1 MSAWGPPPVVGRSG
15 HPRAGTRRTASGDTP
30 KSAAGLTGRDP
41 EIAEIDRLLSEVR
54 DGRPAALL
62 LTGEAGIGKTALLH
76 AARSRADGFRC
87 LTASG
92 IESESALAHAGL
104 LELLTPLRPL
114 LPEVPDG
121 QAAALASALGW
132 APADAP
138 ADRFLVAAGT
148 LSLLAAAAAEEPVL
162 VLVDDLQWLDRE
174 SAGAIV
180 FAARR
185 LGADA
190 VGFLMNARTDPAT
203 PAPDLARGL
212 PILDVRAL
220 EPSDAA
226 ALVATTVGPAVAG
239 LLAAATGGN
248 PLAMV
253 EVSAHLTPAQRVG
266 AAALPDP
273 LPVGDRLHTVYD
285 GVLSRLTAEARHAVL
300 LVALSRTGALVV
312 AETRALDEAVAAG
325 VLAAEPQGHRFQHP
339 LLRAAVLRLATP
351 EEQRRAHRSLAA
363 ALPPGAPGRAH
374 HLAAASTGPDDVLAD
389 ELDRVAAG
397 DRVRL
402 GYAASS
408 LALERAAALTSD
420 PATASARLA
429 AAADDAF
436 VAGDVARAR
445 HLVGRVLGSTSGSD
459 PARGRALFALGM
471 VEQYAGSNPR
481 AAEHLRAASL
491 TLTGAALVD
500 ALTELALV
508 RFRLGDM
515 AGFEDCAARIRGAV
529 DRSDPAQRVRE
540 CFTAG
545 VTSALAGD
553 YPAARPMLAE
563 VAALALSDALEDDP
577 RSILLLALASGF
589 TGTVAEALARGAVR
603 VEGVRRRGAIGMLM
617 PILAISASGRAM
629 LGDHVGAYADAG
641 EAAELAEHLG
651 YAAEAAIAVEH
662 LAWESAA
669 RGLHEEARSA
679 LARARTLLDRAETTS
694 AAAHHALTVAFC
706 ALCRGEMTDVVDVL
720 ESRLEMDGG
729 VGAMGEA
736 LGVAPLLVEAYVSLG
751 RVAQAEDLARR
762 LAAATPDHAPAELT
776 AMVLRC
782 QGLVAEDAAAA
793 RRAFDDA
800 LRAHAASQ
808 DLFEHARTR
817 LMLGSRLRRDGRR
830 VEAREHLQA
839 AHRSFADM
847 ELSHWAGQA
856 AAELRATGAVVRP
869 RGELVDGDEPLT
881 SQETRVALLVAEGRT
896 NKDVAAALFL
906 SPKTVERHLGN
917 VFRKRGFRSRA
928 ELVRA
933 YAQPD

>member
-15 HPRAGTRRTASGDTP
+15 HPHAGTRRTASGDTP
-30 KSAAGLTGRDP
+30 KSASGLTGRDP
-41 EIAEIDRLLSEVR
+41 ELAEIDRLLGEVR
-54 DGRPAALL
+54 HGRPAALL
-62 LTGEAGIGKTALLH
+62 LTGEAGVGKTALLR
-76 AARSRADGFRC
+76 AARSRAGDVRC

-92 IESESALAHAGL
+92 IESESAMAHAGL

-132 APADAP
+132 APTDAP

-212 PILDVRAL
+212 PTLDVRAL
-220 EPSDAA
+220 ESSDAA
-226 ALVATTVGPAVAG
+226 ALVATTVSPAVAG

-248 PLAMV
+248 PLALV

-285 GVLSRLTAEARHAVL
+285 DVLSRLTAEARHAVL
-300 LVALSRTGALVV
+300 LVALSRTGARVL
-312 AETRALDEAVAAG
+312 AEAGALDEAVSAG

-363 ALPPGAPGRAH
+363 ALPRGASGRAH
-374 HLAAASTGPDDVLAD
+374 HLAAASTGPDDALAD

-408 LALERAAALTSD
+408 LALERAAALTTH
-420 PATASARLA
+420 PAAASARLA

-436 VAGDVARAR
+436 VAGDVIRAR
-445 HLVGRVLGSTSGSD
+445 RLVERVLGSASASE
-459 PARGRALFALGM
+459 PACGRALLTLGM

-481 AAEHLRAASL
+481 AAEHLRTASL

-508 RFRLGDM
+508 RFRLGDL

-529 DRSDPAQRVRE
+529 DRSDPAQRLRE
-540 CFTAG
+540 CFTTG

-553 YPAARPMLAE
+553 YPAARPMLLE
-563 VAALALSDALEDDP
+563 VAELALSDALEDDP

-603 VEGVRRRGAIGMLM
+603 VERVRRRGAIGMLV
-617 PILAISASGRAM
+617 PILAISASGRSM
-629 LGDHVGAYADAG
+629 LGDHAGAYADAG

-651 YAAEAAIAVEH
+651 YVAEAAIACEH

-679 LARARTLLDRAETTS
+679 LARARTLLDRADTTS

-706 ALCRGEMTDVVDVL
+706 ALCRGDMTEVVDVL
-720 ESRLEMDGG
+720 EARLETDGG

-751 RVAQAEDLARR
+751 RVAQAEDLAHR
-762 LAAATPDHAPAELT
+762 LASATPVHAPAELT

-782 QGLVAEDAAAA
+782 QGLVARDEAAA

-800 LRAHAASQ
+800 LRAHATSQ
-808 DLFEHARTR
+808 DLFERARTR

-839 AHRSFADM
+839 AHRSFTDM
-847 ELSHWAGQA
+847 ELSHWAGRA

-869 RGELVDGDEPLT
+869 RNELLDGDEPLT

-933 YAQPD
+933 YAQLD